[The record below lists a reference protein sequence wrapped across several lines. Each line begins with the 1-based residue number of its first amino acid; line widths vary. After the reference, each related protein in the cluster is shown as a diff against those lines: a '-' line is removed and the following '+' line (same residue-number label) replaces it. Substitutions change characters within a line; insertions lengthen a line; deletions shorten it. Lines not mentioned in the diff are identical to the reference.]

1 MSKAGFGT
9 LASLDK
15 AKEIFESLK
24 MKLGEEEVPI
34 SEANRKFLS
43 QSIQAPI
50 DVPHFR
56 KSAMDGYAVR
66 SEDLIGATYDNPK
79 TLEVIEVVHA
89 GDQPSKTLSPGTCVD
104 ITTGAPLPESADS
117 VLMVEYTERLSKNS
131 IAAYKP
137 VASSENV
144 IAIGSDIKLGSAVFS
159 VGTRLNSRRLG
170 VLSALGFQKVWV
182 FKPLRV
188 GLLSTGN
195 EIVPAGT
202 PLEIGR
208 IYDINSITI
217 AHALHYDGCQV
228 IPLGIAKDDPQLLLD
243 SIREGI
249 KQKVNFI
256 LLSGGS
262 SLGAEDY
269 VAQIIENNGRL
280 MLAGV
285 ATKPGKPTIVGT
297 IDKIPV
303 IGLPGHPM
311 SALSIYYVLVRR
323 LIWKSYKF
331 DITTIAVRGILTR
344 KVVSSLGRHQFL
356 PVYVSQEQGVLN
368 VHPILKGSSTI
379 TGIATADGFVEIS
392 ERTEVLEKGTEV
404 KVTLFDS

>member
-1 MSKAGFGT
+1 MSKPGFGT

-15 AKEIFESLK
+15 AKEIFESIK
-24 MKLGEEEVPI
+24 RELGEEEI
-34 SEANRKFLS
+34 LLSEANGKFLS
-43 QSIQAPI
+43 RPVQAPI
-50 DVPHFR
+50 NVPHFR
-56 KSAMDGYAVR
+56 KSAMDGYAVQ
-66 SEDLIGATYDNPK
+66 SDDLVGATYDSPK
-79 TLEVIEVVHA
+79 HLEVIEVVHA
-89 GDQPSKTLSPGTCVD
+89 GTIPSKSVTPGTCTD
-104 ITTGAPLPESADS
+104 ITTGAPLPEGADS
-117 VLMVEYTERLSKNS
+117 VLMVEYTEQLSDNT

-137 VASSENV
+137 VAATENV
-144 IAIGSDIKLGSAVFS
+144 IAIGSDIKKGLKIFS
-159 VGTRLNSRRLG
+159 QGIRLNPRRLG
-170 VLSALGFQKVWV
+170 VLSALGFETVWV

-195 EIVPAGT
+195 EIILPGT
-202 PLEIGR
+202 PLETGK
-208 IYDINSITI
+208 IYDINSVTI
-217 AHALHYDGCQV
+217 AEALQSDGCSV
-228 IPLGIAKDDPQLLLD
+228 IPLGIAKDDPELLLE

-249 KQKVNFI
+249 KQGVDVI
-256 LLSGGS
+256 ILSGGS

-269 VAQIIENNGRL
+269 VAQIISNNGHL

-297 IDKIPV
+297 INEIPV

-323 LIWKSYKF
+323 LIWKSYNF
-331 DITTIAVRGILTR
+331 EPTSLSVRGVLTR

-356 PVYVSQEQGVLN
+356 PVHVSQEEGTLN

-379 TGIATADGFVEIS
+379 TGIATADGFIEIS

-404 KVTLFDS
+404 EVILFDF